1 MTTIIFKQKDGEIK
15 SVDAENGLSL
25 MVAAVEND
33 ITGIKAICNGCC
45 SCGTCHVTIDVN
57 FQHVISPMYSG
68 EKQVLNQMK
77 TNREN
82 SRLACQI
89 IVDEKLEGM
98 SVRVN

>member
-1 MTTIIFKQKDGEIK
+1 MTTIIFKQKNGEIK

-45 SCGTCHVTIDVN
+45 SCGTCHVTIEAN
-57 FQHVISPMYSG
+57 FQHVISPMYPG
-68 EKQVLNQMK
+68 EQQVLTQMK

-98 SVRVN
+98 SVDVK